1 MTVERAMKRVV
12 HHLTHLSRVW
22 KVHTNSWT
30 GRRISRRVA
39 ANRPDALWLQD
50 VLPRHVY
57 LRTVGLLLDTVL
69 EDLITSFEQ
78 LVDISEEE
86 THHLH
91 ELLSLLLD
99 CSTFFAPTDGEDEGS
114 EKGKQQQHALAESGQ
129 EEETK
134 RYARRW
140 SKFVKIVNILESKL
154 VVIVDAYV
162 KGIHSRNRHHDH
174 ATSVLASSHVV
185 RVASGLMPE
194 FEAEELKN
202 IIRALFSDSPLRKSQ
217 LALIK

>member
-1 MTVERAMKRVV
+1 MQLRVRFMTVERAMKRVV

-22 KVHTNSWT
+22 KVRTNDSYT
-30 GRRISRRVA
+30 GRPVSRRVA
-39 ANRPDALWLQD
+39 ANRPNVLWLQD

-69 EDLITSFEQ
+69 EGLITSFEQ

-99 CSTFFAPTDGEDEGS
+99 CSTFFAPARGEDEGS
-114 EKGKQQQHALAESGQ
+114 EKGQQHALAESGQ

-162 KGIHSRNRHHDH
+162 KGIHTRISTVMITPHMFSHHL
-174 ATSVLASSHVV
+174 TLYVLRQA
-185 RVASGLMPE
+185 
-194 FEAEELKN
+194 
-202 IIRALFSDSPLRKSQ
+202 
-217 LALIK
+217 